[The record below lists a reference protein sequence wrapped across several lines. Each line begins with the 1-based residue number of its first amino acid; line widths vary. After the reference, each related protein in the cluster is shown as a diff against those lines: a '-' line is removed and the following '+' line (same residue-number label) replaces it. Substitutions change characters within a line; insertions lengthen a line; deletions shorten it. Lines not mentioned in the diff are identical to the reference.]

1 VVRNSVPA
9 MKVEQNPITYSVL
22 KDFSDEV
29 LMAYVAAANHDALA
43 VLFDRYQGAVFR
55 VAMQV
60 LRNPHEAEDLLQVVF
75 LELMRNAGKFDAGK
89 GTARVWIL
97 QCVYHRAF
105 DRKRYLNRRGAYD
118 VIDNETSLNGPA
130 EERNEASTLSAMDSA
145 RLVQQAMAHL
155 SEAQRKT
162 IEMAFFDGLTMHEI
176 ADKTGETFA
185 NVRHHYY
192 RGLEKMRAVLGTHS
206 KDRDRTVGGE
216 TAYVRP

>member
-1 VVRNSVPA
+1 MPA
-9 MKVEQNPITYSVL
+9 MKPDPITYSVL

-29 LMAYVAAANHDALA
+29 LMAHIASANHDALA
-43 VLFDRYQGAVFR
+43 VLFDRYQRAVLR

-75 LELMRNAGKFDAGK
+75 LELMRNAGKFDAAK

-130 EERNEASTLSAMDSA
+130 EESNEASTLSAIDSA

-206 KDRDRTVGGE
+206 KEHERTARGE
-216 TAYVRP
+216 TAYARP

>member
-1 VVRNSVPA
+1 MPA
-9 MKVEQNPITYSVL
+9 MKSEHPLKPITYSVL

-29 LMAYVAAANHDALA
+29 LMAHVAAANHDALA
-43 VLFDRYQGAVFR
+43 VLFDRYQGAVLR

-60 LRNPHEAEDLLQVVF
+60 LRNPHEAEDLLQAVF
-75 LELMRNAGKFDAGK
+75 LELMRNAGKFEAAK

-130 EERNEASTLSAMDSA
+130 EDSNESSTLSAMDSA

-176 ADKTGETFA
+176 ADKTGETFV

-192 RGLEKMRAVLGTHS
+192 RGLEKMRAVLGAHS
-206 KDRDRTVGGE
+206 KDRERTAGGE